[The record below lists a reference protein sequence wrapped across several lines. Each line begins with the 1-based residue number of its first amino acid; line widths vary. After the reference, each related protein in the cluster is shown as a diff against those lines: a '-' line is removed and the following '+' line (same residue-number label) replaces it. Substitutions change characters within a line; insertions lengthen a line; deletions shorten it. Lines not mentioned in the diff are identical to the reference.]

1 MSAGSRA
8 DNEPVSPGAFLRD
21 ESGIVV
27 AWLLRVVIGL
37 ALVGVVVFDAGA
49 IAINFFSLDGAAD
62 EVAVEVS
69 TDLATGAD
77 VTPNLKC
84 RRRSADPACRVV
96 YEVAREKGV
105 RVVSA
110 HFDQEGI
117 FHVELERTADTLIV
131 QHIDA
136 IADWAKASASAQA
149 DTN

>member
-1 MSAGSRA
+1 MTGRFPV
-8 DNEPVSPGAFLRD
+8 DNETVTARGFCRD

-27 AWLLRVVIGL
+27 AWLLRVAIGL
-37 ALVGVVVFDAGA
+37 AVVGVFVFDAGS
-49 IAINFFSLDGAAD
+49 IAVNFFSLDGAAD

-69 TDLATGAD
+69 TEVATGAD

-84 RRRSADPACRVV
+84 RRRSVDPACKVV
-96 YEVAREKGV
+96 YEIAREKGV

-110 HFDQEGI
+110 HYDQEGV

-131 QHIDA
+131 DLIDP
-136 IADWAKASASAQA
+136 IKDWAKATASAQA